1 MRKMITDKA
10 RKGHALVTALGITAV
25 ALVMLVSTAS
35 AEAIAGGG
43 PFAYITNSA
52 SNNVSVIDTVT
63 NNVTATVDVG
73 SLPFGVAASPDG
85 IKVYVANYLSNNVS
99 VIDTAT
105 NTVTDTVNV
114 GSLPF
119 GIAVNPQGTRVYVA
133 NYLNNTVSVICTAA
147 DTVIA
152 TVDVGRGPWEVA
164 VSPDGKK
171 VYVTNFNNNNI
182 SVIDTA
188 TNTVIT
194 SINVGSLPFGVAV
207 NPDGK
212 KVYVTNADSN
222 TVSVIDTAMSTVIA
236 TVNVGIGPWGVA
248 VCPDGSKV
256 YVANSDSNNV
266 SVIDTTTNTV
276 TATVNVGNLPCGIA
290 VNPQGTKVYV
300 ANSNSNNV
308 SVIDTATNTITA
320 TVNVGRL
327 PVAFGQFIGP
337 ILVLPVANFSAN
349 VTSGY
354 VPLTVQF
361 NDSSK
366 NISGWN
372 WDFGDGF
379 NSTEQNPM
387 HNYSAAGNYIVNLT
401 VSNVNGTDSKLATID
416 VQKST
421 PLITWSKPADIIYGT
436 SLNSTQLNASG
447 SVPGTFVYTPNNG
460 NLLSTGTQTL
470 HVDFTPND
478 TVNYSTASKNVSIN
492 VLKSTPTI
500 TWSKP
505 ADMTYGTPLCSA
517 QLNASASV
525 PGNFAYDPAAGTV
538 LNEGIQTLRVVFTP
552 TDATNCTTASK
563 NVSINVLPVA
573 AFSASPTSGA
583 VPLTVLFTDKSA
595 GSPNSW
601 SWNFGDKSTSINE
614 NPIHTYSK
622 AGTYTVNLTVKNAA
636 GSNTKTI
643 SKYIS
648 VSRK

>member
-1 MRKMITDKA
+1 
-10 RKGHALVTALGITAV
+10 
-25 ALVMLVSTAS
+25 
-35 AEAIAGGG
+35 
-43 PFAYITNSA
+43 
-52 SNNVSVIDTVT
+52 
-63 NNVTATVDVG
+63 
-73 SLPFGVAASPDG
+73 
-85 IKVYVANYLSNNVS
+85 
-99 VIDTAT
+99 
-105 NTVTDTVNV
+105 
-114 GSLPF
+114 
-119 GIAVNPQGTRVYVA
+119 
-133 NYLNNTVSVICTAA
+133 
-147 DTVIA
+147 
-152 TVDVGRGPWEVA
+152 
-164 VSPDGKK
+164 
-171 VYVTNFNNNNI
+171 VYVTNFNSNNI
-182 SVIDTA
+182 CIIDTA
-188 TNTVIT
+188 TNIVT
-194 SINVGSLPFGVAV
+194 STANVGSLPFGVAV
-207 NPDGK
+207 SPDGK

-222 TVSVIDTAMSTVIA
+222 TVSVIDTAISTVI
-236 TVNVGIGPWGVA
+236 
-248 VCPDGSKV
+248 
-256 YVANSDSNNV
+256 
-266 SVIDTTTNTV
+266 
-276 TATVNVGNLPCGIA
+276 ATVNVGNLPCGIA

-320 TVNVGRL
+320 TVNVGSTATVNVGSL
-327 PVAFGQFIGP
+327 PVTFGQFIGP
-337 ILVLPVANFSAN
+337 RFVLPVANFVAN

-354 VPLTVQF
+354 IPLTVQF
-361 NDSSK
+361 NDSSE
-366 NISGWN
+366 NATGWN

-401 VSNVNGTDSKLATID
+401 VSNVNGTDSKLATIA

-421 PLITWSKPADIIYGT
+421 PLITWSNPADIIYGT

-460 NLLSTGTQTL
+460 NMLSTGTQTL

-622 AGTYTVNLTVKNAA
+622 AGTYTVNLTVKNTA

-648 VSRK
+648 VTKK